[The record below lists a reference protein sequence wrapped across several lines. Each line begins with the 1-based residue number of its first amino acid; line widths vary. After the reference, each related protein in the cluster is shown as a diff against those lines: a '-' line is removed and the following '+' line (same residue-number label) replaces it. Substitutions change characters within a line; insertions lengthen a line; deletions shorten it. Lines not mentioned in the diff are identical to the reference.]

1 MKSFFNIALVLIC
14 CFSNLNAQRKFEAT
28 ARTIGLESIEKF
40 KSFLA
45 LPNDAAKQDDI
56 KYNISWAKSELEA
69 LGFEVNT
76 LETSAL
82 PLLLANLS
90 LKKSKPTLA
99 FYMHLDGQAVD
110 GTKWNQKDPYT
121 AVLKS
126 KNGTEFNPI
135 SWDNLKGQEIDDYRI
150 FARSSADD
158 KGPFVML
165 LTALNHLKK
174 EGKSAA
180 YNIKLILDF
189 EEEQSS
195 PGLPE
200 AVKKYKDQLTAD
212 LLLILDGPVHS
223 SGKPTLVFGNRGIAA
238 LTLTAFGPIV
248 PQHSGHYGNY
258 IPNPALELSKAL
270 ASMKDNQGRVVI
282 PGFYDGISLDAATK
296 KILEG
301 VPTEDMAIKQRTQTK
316 RNDRVGN
323 TYQES
328 IQFPSLNIRGLQS
341 GWVGDEAR
349 TIIPATATAELDIR
363 LVVESDPY
371 KLIDGVKT
379 HLINQGFT
387 VLDHQPTKEERM
399 SQDRIIQMTSNVAYP
414 AFRTATQS
422 KEGKWLNAILTGY
435 YNEKPVIIRTSG
447 GSVPISP
454 FVSELGVPAI
464 GVPTVNLDNNQH
476 SPNENLRVGNY
487 LTGIESFLAILTS
500 KF

>member
-14 CFSNLNAQRKFEAT
+14 CFSNLNAQRKFETT

-126 KNGTEFNPI
+126 KNSTEFNPI
-135 SWDNLKGQEIDDYRI
+135 SWDNLKGQQIDDYRI

-180 YNIKLILDF
+180 YNIKLI
-189 EEEQSS
+189 
-195 PGLPE
+195 
-200 AVKKYKDQLTAD
+200 
-212 LLLILDGPVHS
+212 
-223 SGKPTLVFGNRGIAA
+223 
-238 LTLTAFGPIV
+238 
-248 PQHSGHYGNY
+248 
-258 IPNPALELSKAL
+258 
-270 ASMKDNQGRVVI
+270 
-282 PGFYDGISLDAATK
+282 
-296 KILEG
+296 
-301 VPTEDMAIKQRTQTK
+301 
-316 RNDRVGN
+316 
-323 TYQES
+323 
-328 IQFPSLNIRGLQS
+328 
-341 GWVGDEAR
+341 
-349 TIIPATATAELDIR
+349 
-363 LVVESDPY
+363 
-371 KLIDGVKT
+371 
-379 HLINQGFT
+379 
-387 VLDHQPTKEERM
+387 
-399 SQDRIIQMTSNVAYP
+399 
-414 AFRTATQS
+414 
-422 KEGKWLNAILTGY
+422 
-435 YNEKPVIIRTSG
+435 
-447 GSVPISP
+447 
-454 FVSELGVPAI
+454 
-464 GVPTVNLDNNQH
+464 
-476 SPNENLRVGNY
+476 
-487 LTGIESFLAILTS
+487 
-500 KF
+500 

>member
-1 MKSFFNIALVLIC
+1 M
-14 CFSNLNAQRKFEAT
+14 
-28 ARTIGLESIEKF
+28 
-40 KSFLA
+40 
-45 LPNDAAKQDDI
+45 
-56 KYNISWAKSELEA
+56 
-69 LGFEVNT
+69 
-76 LETSAL
+76 
-82 PLLLANLS
+82 
-90 LKKSKPTLA
+90 
-99 FYMHLDGQAVD
+99 
-110 GTKWNQKDPYT
+110 
-121 AVLKS
+121 
-126 KNGTEFNPI
+126 
-135 SWDNLKGQEIDDYRI
+135 
-150 FARSSADD
+150 
-158 KGPFVML
+158 
-165 LTALNHLKK
+165 
-174 EGKSAA
+174 
-180 YNIKLILDF
+180 
-189 EEEQSS
+189 
-195 PGLPE
+195 PE

-301 VPTEDMAIKQRTQTK
+301 VPTEDMAIKERTQTK
-316 RNDRVGN
+316 SNDRVGN

-422 KEGKWLNAILTGY
+422 KEGKWLSALLTDY